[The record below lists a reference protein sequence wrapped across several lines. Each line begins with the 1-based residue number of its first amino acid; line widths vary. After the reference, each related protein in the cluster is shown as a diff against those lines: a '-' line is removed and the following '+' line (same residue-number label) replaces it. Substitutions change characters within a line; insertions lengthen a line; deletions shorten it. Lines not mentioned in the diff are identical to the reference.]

1 MVRIQI
7 ILMLVLS
14 GGLALAAMAPDPAQE
29 KPPIPPDLY
38 YDFKAVAPEDNAI
51 IDWRRAVALEVPP
64 GDRLTGVSK
73 YAWTPEAREPSDE
86 DLNALRSWLRRD
98 KEALD
103 LFNASLQ
110 KPKAQWPEQDPQ
122 NRQPELSALVHF
134 TKARLVEADLL
145 AKDKKLTNAVESL
158 EGSLKLVQFGL
169 DGDPAS
175 LQYILSTGVRTLTQ
189 RAMLRLAASSKIPE
203 QLLGRLLKD
212 LPRLDSETNTFT
224 RVLRAGFTRYAYRTT
239 DVRRLVESWSK
250 ISETN
255 DALFIYPEELRR
267 PFKVLLDPLLVA
279 AHPKP
284 LDEIAQ
290 INKDVLH
297 YRIFRT
303 NCLSAWTNRSQ
314 AVDEDRAETI
324 EQLKQDIQPLMDL
337 VKDEPLPL
345 SKQAADRARNA
356 YLRIKNPIGRI
367 FAGEI
372 SSLADGDARVF
383 RCRTEREAV
392 RAMIALLIFE
402 RQKGMLPGKLS
413 DLVDARILDSVP
425 FDYFANAPM
434 SYSRERRIVWS
445 VGQDGEDD
453 DGDSDGNFLD
463 WYSGDAVW
471 HVPKT
476 N

>member
-1 MVRIQI
+1 
-7 ILMLVLS
+7 
-14 GGLALAAMAPDPAQE
+14 
-29 KPPIPPDLY
+29 
-38 YDFKAVAPEDNAI
+38 
-51 IDWRRAVALEVPP
+51 
-64 GDRLTGVSK
+64 
-73 YAWTPEAREPSDE
+73 
-86 DLNALRSWLRRD
+86 
-98 KEALD
+98 
-103 LFNASLQ
+103 
-110 KPKAQWPEQDPQ
+110 
-122 NRQPELSALVHF
+122 
-134 TKARLVEADLL
+134 
-145 AKDKKLTNAVESL
+145 
-158 EGSLKLVQFGL
+158 
-169 DGDPAS
+169 
-175 LQYILSTGVRTLTQ
+175 
-189 RAMLRLAASSKIPE
+189 
-203 QLLGRLLKD
+203 
-212 LPRLDSETNTFT
+212 
-224 RVLRAGFTRYAYRTT
+224 
-239 DVRRLVESWSK
+239 
-250 ISETN
+250 
-255 DALFIYPEELRR
+255 
-267 PFKVLLDPLLVA
+267 
-279 AHPKP
+279 
-284 LDEIAQ
+284 
-290 INKDVLH
+290 
-297 YRIFRT
+297 
-303 NCLSAWTNRSQ
+303 
-314 AVDEDRAETI
+314 
-324 EQLKQDIQPLMDL
+324 